1 MQNRVGVLAVAVVAV
16 IAIIGIYM
24 YTRSPTPPAPVPQQ
38 AAAPAAPAPA
48 PAAPAAQ
55 PAPAPPAA
63 QPAAAPAPAAAG
75 PAPQPAAAP
84 AITPLPAAAPATV
97 APAGSTETAF
107 TCPKTG
113 GDLVFGGEAKV
124 NSLDM
129 NSSNT
134 ISTRNN
140 AMNMFESLMT
150 RDENYNPI
158 PELADSMEES
168 PDHLTY
174 TFKLRQGVKFHNG
187 KDLTTDDV
195 MASFDRYAK
204 LGIERGNLAN
214 VDKWE
219 APDKYTFVIRMKKAQ
234 PTFIEDLSSFSNPI
248 VIYPSEQKDA
258 EALRLV
264 PIGTGPFQLV
274 EYVAD
279 SHVKMKRY
287 DGYKPNTNFKQRTGF
302 GGYKVACVDTV
313 TYRIVTEPGARVAG
327 LETGE
332 LMAVEDVPT
341 KAQAQLKTNKDVV
354 LLPLE
359 NFWIHIMLPNTSFP
373 PTDNLAFRKAVQA
386 ALDMDEIM
394 DAATDG
400 AYKLNVGFQY
410 PGRAFYTD
418 AGKETYNIKN
428 KELAKK
434 YLQEAGYNGE
444 PLILLTN
451 QDYTSMYNA
460 ALVVSEQLKAVG
472 INAKLDV
479 VDWPTSVNRQLKERT
494 GWNFFFTGYGTQPA
508 LGALAT
514 AKFFVPP
521 QTVFYPKND
530 VPDPDLVRLYGD
542 MLGKPDVADRK
553 AAFADLQKTVLDR
566 VYAVPFGSLTKVQG
580 TRANVKGF
588 VPFRIPRFA
597 NVWIE

>member
-1 MQNRVGVLAVAVVAV
+1 MASNRVGSLAIAVVAVVA
-16 IAIIGIYM
+16 IGGIYL
-24 YTRSPTPPAPVPQQ
+24 YTRSSDQPAPAPPPQQ
-38 AAAPAAPAPA
+38 AAAPAAQPAAPPPAAAAPAVQPTAPPQPVAAPTPPPA
-48 PAAPAAQ
+48 PAA
-55 PAPAPPAA
+55 
-63 QPAAAPAPAAAG
+63 
-75 PAPQPAAAP
+75 APQPAAAP
-84 AITPLPAAAPATV
+84 AGGA
-97 APAGSTETAF
+97 AF

-129 NSSNT
+129 YASNT

-140 AMNMFESLMT
+140 AMNIFESLMT
-150 RDENYNPI
+150 RDENFNPI
-158 PELADSMEES
+158 LELADSMEET

-174 TFKLRQGVKFHNG
+174 TFKLREGVKFHNG
-187 KDLTTDDV
+187 KDLTTEDV

-204 LGIERGNLAN
+204 IGIERGNLAN

-234 PTFIEDLSSFSNPI
+234 PTFIEDLSSFSVPI
-248 VIYPSEQKDA
+248 VIIPSEQKNA
-258 EALRLV
+258 EPLRLE

-279 SHVKMKRY
+279 SHVKLKRY
-287 DGYKPNTNFKQRTGF
+287 DGYKPNTNYKERTGF

-341 KAQAQLKTNKDVV
+341 KAQAELKGNKDVV

-418 AGKETYNIKN
+418 AGKETYNIKD

-460 ALVVSEQLKAVG
+460 ALVVSEQLKGVG

-479 VDWPTSVNRQLKERT
+479 VDWPTSVNRQLKERA

-530 VPDPDLVRLYGD
+530 EQDPDLLKDYAD
-542 MLGKPDVADRK
+542 MLSQPDIADRK
-553 AAFADLQKTVLDR
+553 AAFARMQKTILER
-566 VYAVPFGSLTKVQG
+566 VYAVPFGSLTKVQA

-588 VPFRIPRFA
+588 QPFRIPRFS
-597 NVWIE
+597 NVWIEG

>member
-1 MQNRVGVLAVAVVAV
+1 MQNRAGVLAVVVVAV

-24 YTRSPTPPAPVPQQ
+24 YTKSPAPPAPQPQQ

-48 PAAPAAQ
+48 PA
-55 PAPAPPAA
+55 PAPPVI
-63 QPAAAPAPAAAG
+63 QPTATPQPVAAPAPAPAA
-75 PAPQPAAAP
+75 PAPQPAATP
-84 AITPLPAAAPATV
+84 AVAPATV
-97 APAGSTETAF
+97 APAGSTGESAF

-129 NSSNT
+129 YASNT

-140 AMNMFESLMT
+140 AMNIFESLMT
-150 RDENYNPI
+150 RDENFDPI
-158 PELADSMEES
+158 LELADSMEES

-174 TFKLRQGVKFHNG
+174 TFKLRQSVKFHNG
-187 KDLTTDDV
+187 KDMTSEDV

-204 LGIERGNLAN
+204 IGIERGNLAN

-219 APDKYTFVIRMKKAQ
+219 APDKFTFVIRMKKAQ
-234 PTFIEDLSSFSNPI
+234 PTFLEDLSSFSVPI
-248 VIYPSEQKDA
+248 VIIPSEQKDA
-258 EALRLV
+258 EPLRLE

-279 SHVKMKRY
+279 SHVKLKRY
-287 DGYKPNTNFKQRTGF
+287 DGYKPNTNYKQRTGF

-332 LMAVEDVPT
+332 LKAVEDVPT

-373 PTDNLAFRKAVQA
+373 PTDNLKFRQAVQA

-394 DAATDG
+394 EAATDG

-410 PGRAFYTD
+410 PGRAFYSD

-428 KELAKK
+428 KDLAKK

-460 ALVVSEQLKAVG
+460 AQVVAEQLKAVG

-494 GWNFFFTGYGTQPA
+494 GWNFFFTGYGTQPS

-514 AKFFVPP
+514 MKFFVPP

-530 VPDPDLVRLYGD
+530 EQDPDLVRLYND
-542 MLGKPDVADRK
+542 MLSKPDVADRK
-553 AAFADLQKTVLDR
+553 AAFAEMQKTILER

-580 TRANVKGF
+580 VRANVKGF
-588 VPFRIPRFA
+588 QPFRIPRFS

>member
-1 MQNRVGVLAVAVVAV
+1 MASNRVGTLATAVVAV
-16 IAIIGIYM
+16 IAIAGIYL
-24 YTRSPTPPAPVPQQ
+24 YTRNANQPAPPQQQ
-38 AAAPAAPAPA
+38 AAATSAQPATPAPAQPAAPAPV
-48 PAAPAAQ
+48 
-55 PAPAPPAA
+55 APPT
-63 QPAAAPAPAAAG
+63 PALPA
-75 PAPQPAAAP
+75 APQPAAVP
-84 AITPLPAAAPATV
+84 TLAASGTA
-97 APAGSTETAF
+97 AF
-107 TCPKTG
+107 TCPRTG
-113 GDLVFGGEAKV
+113 GNLVFGGEAKV

-129 NSSNT
+129 YASNT

-150 RDENYNPI
+150 RDENFNPI

-168 PDHLTY
+168 ADHLTY

-204 LGIERGNLAN
+204 IGIERGNLAN

-248 VIYPSEQKDA
+248 VIIPSEQKDA
-258 EALRLV
+258 QPLRLD

-287 DGYKPNTNFKQRTGF
+287 DGYKPNTHFKERTGF
-302 GGYKVACVDTV
+302 GGYKVACVDTM
-313 TYRIVTEPGARVAG
+313 TYRIVIEPGARVAG

-530 VPDPDLVRLYGD
+530 EQDPDLLKDYAD
-542 MLGKPDVADRK
+542 MLNQPDVADRK
-553 AAFADLQKTVLDR
+553 AAFAHMQKTILER
-566 VYAVPFGSLTKVQG
+566 VYAVPFGSLTKVQA

-588 VPFRIPRFA
+588 QPFRIPRFS
-597 NVWIE
+597 NVWIEG

>member
-1 MQNRVGVLAVAVVAV
+1 MQNRVGVLAIAVVAV
-16 IAIIGIYM
+16 IAIGGIYM
-24 YTRSPTPPAPVPQQ
+24 YTRQPPPPPQQ
-38 AAAPAAPAPA
+38 AAAPAPQPASPAPPQPVAAPTPQPAPAPA
-48 PAAPAAQ
+48 PAASTAA
-55 PAPAPPAA
+55 
-63 QPAAAPAPAAAG
+63 
-75 PAPQPAAAP
+75 
-84 AITPLPAAAPATV
+84 V
-97 APAGSTETAF
+97 F

-129 NSSNT
+129 YGSNT

-140 AMNMFESLMT
+140 AMNIFESLMT
-150 RDENYNPI
+150 RNETYDPI
-158 PELADSMEES
+158 PELADSVTES

-174 TFKLRQGVKFHNG
+174 TFKLREGVKFHNG
-187 KDLTTDDV
+187 KDLTTEDV
-195 MASFDRYAK
+195 MASFDRYSK
-204 LGIERGNLAN
+204 IGIERGNLAN

-219 APDKYTFVIRMKKAQ
+219 APDKYTFIIRMKKAQ

-248 VIYPSEQKDA
+248 VIIPSEQKDA
-258 EALRLV
+258 EALRLD

-287 DGYKPNTNFKQRTGF
+287 DGYKPNTQFKERTGF

-341 KAQAQLKTNKDVV
+341 KAQAQLKINKDVV

-359 NFWIHIMLPNTSFP
+359 NFWVHIMLPNTSFP
-373 PTDNLAFRKAVQA
+373 PTDNLNFRKAVQA

-410 PGRAFYTD
+410 PDRAFYSD

-428 KELAKK
+428 KDLAKK

-444 PLILLTN
+444 PLVLLTN

-514 AKFFVPP
+514 MKFFVPP

-530 VPDPDLVRLYGD
+530 EQDPDLLAEYAS
-542 MLGKPDVADRK
+542 MLSQPDIADRK
-553 AAFADLQKTVLDR
+553 AAFARMQKTILER
-566 VYAVPFGSLTKVQG
+566 VYAVPFGSLTKVQA

-588 VPFRIPRFA
+588 KPFRIPRFS
-597 NVWIE
+597 NVWIEG

>member
-1 MQNRVGVLAVAVVAV
+1 MQNRVGALAAAVVAV
-16 IAIIGIYM
+16 VVVGSFFF
-24 YTRSPTPPAPVPQQ
+24 YTRSANQPAPPPQQ
-38 AAAPAAPAPA
+38 AAAPAAQPAAPAPA
-48 PAAPAAQ
+48 PAAPAAVPAAPAVQ
-55 PAPAPPAA
+55 PPAPPQPVAA
-63 QPAAAPAPAAAG
+63 PTPAPAAAPAS
-75 PAPQPAAAP
+75 QTAAAP
-84 AITPLPAAAPATV
+84 AAAFA
-97 APAGSTETAF
+97 
-107 TCPKTG
+107 CPKTG

-124 NSLDM
+124 NSLDQYA
-129 NSSNT
+129 SNT
-134 ISTRNN
+134 ISTRNV
-140 AMNMFESLMT
+140 AMNIYESLMT
-150 RDENYNPI
+150 RDENFNPI
-158 PELADSMEES
+158 LELADSMEES

-187 KDLTTDDV
+187 KDMTTEDV

-234 PTFIEDLSSFSNPI
+234 PTFIEDLSSFSVPI
-248 VIYPSEQKDA
+248 VIVPSEQKDA
-258 EALRLV
+258 EALRLD
-264 PIGTGPFQLV
+264 PIGTGPFQVV

-279 SHVKMKRY
+279 SHVKLKRY
-287 DGYKPNTNFKQRTGF
+287 DGYKPNTNYKERTGF

-341 KAQAQLKTNKDVV
+341 KAQAALKANKDVV
-354 LLPLE
+354 LLSLE

-373 PTDNLAFRKAVQA
+373 PTDNLNFRKAVQA

-418 AGKETYNIKN
+418 AGKETYNVKN

-444 PLILLTN
+444 PMILLTN

-514 AKFFVPP
+514 MKFFVPP
-521 QTVFYPKND
+521 QTVFYPKDD
-530 VPDPDLVRLYGD
+530 VQDPDLLKDYAD
-542 MLGKPDVADRK
+542 MLGQPDIADRK
-553 AAFADLQKTVLDR
+553 AAFAHMQKTILEK
-566 VYAVPFGSLTKVQG
+566 VYAVPFGSLTKVQA

-588 VPFRIPRFA
+588 QPFRIPRFS
-597 NVWIE
+597 NVWIEG

>member
-1 MQNRVGVLAVAVVAV
+1 MAANRLGTLAIAAVAV
-16 IAIIGIYM
+16 IAIGGIYL
-24 YTRSPTPPAPVPQQ
+24 YTRSPDQPAPPPPQQ
-38 AAAPAAPAPA
+38 AAAPPA
-48 PAAPAAQ
+48 
-55 PAPAPPAA
+55 APAPPAT
-63 QPAAAPAPAAAG
+63 QPAAPSQPVAAPPAS
-75 PAPQPAAAP
+75 APQPAAA
-84 AITPLPAAAPATV
+84 TAAAPA
-97 APAGSTETAF
+97 TAF

-129 NSSNT
+129 YASNT

-140 AMNMFESLMT
+140 AMNIFESLMT
-150 RDENYNPI
+150 RDENFNPI
-158 PELADSMEES
+158 LELADAMEES

-174 TFKLRQGVKFHNG
+174 TFKLRPGVKFHNG
-187 KDLTTDDV
+187 KDMTSADV

-204 LGIERGNLAN
+204 IGIERGNLAN

-219 APDKYTFVIRMKKAQ
+219 APDKNTFVIRMKKAQ
-234 PTFIEDLSSFSNPI
+234 PTFIEDLSSFSVPI
-248 VIYPSEQKDA
+248 VIIPSEQKDA
-258 EALRLV
+258 EPLRLE

-279 SHVKMKRY
+279 SHVKLKRY
-287 DGYKPNTNFKQRTGF
+287 DGYKPNTNFKERTGF

-341 KAQAQLKTNKDVV
+341 KAQAQLKKNRDVV
-354 LLPLE
+354 LVSLE

-373 PTDNLAFRKAVQA
+373 PTDNLNFRKALQA

-418 AGKETYNIKN
+418 AGKETYNIKD
-428 KELAKK
+428 KDLAKK
-434 YLQEAGYNGE
+434 YLKEAGYNGE

-530 VPDPDLVRLYGD
+530 EQDPDLLKDYAD
-542 MLGKPDVADRK
+542 MLNQPDIADRK
-553 AAFADLQKTVLDR
+553 AAFARMQKTILEK
-566 VYAVPFGSLTKVQG
+566 VYAVPFGSLTKVQA

-588 VPFRIPRFA
+588 QPFRIPRFS
-597 NVWIE
+597 NVWIEG